1 MWLIINAYGD
11 LVVSFKERE
20 QAVEYCNE
28 IDPSDMKGYQIK
40 YQEISNKKGLWKQAP
55 PYLIKILKKYLTN
68 NKKYGII

>member
-40 YQEISNKKGLWKQAP
+40 YQEISNKKGL
-55 PYLIKILKKYLTN
+55 
-68 NKKYGII
+68 